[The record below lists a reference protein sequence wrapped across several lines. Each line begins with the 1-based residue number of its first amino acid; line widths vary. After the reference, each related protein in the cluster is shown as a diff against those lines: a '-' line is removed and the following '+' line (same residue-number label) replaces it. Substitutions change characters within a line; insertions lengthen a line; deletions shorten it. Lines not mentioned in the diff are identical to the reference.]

1 MKINPL
7 KLSEPKSG
15 RNGVGS
21 HCGPSRFRPIRA
33 TFRWTPS
40 SVAEGHRSAY
50 FKDGEI
56 HVNVLGEPEGKPLTT
71 GHWDFKPSWSKTGD
85 KLVFFRRVQ
94 NHPQV
99 GMWKTAICIINADG
113 TGFHQITDA
122 TQTNFNQTWT
132 RDGKTLRSGTERTR
146 KAGDTT
152 SWRGRSEE
160 NPGRKWPLPT
170 RARTLGPTLA

>member
-1 MKINPL
+1 MKINSL
-7 KLSEPKSG
+7 KLSTNRSLVAMALAAIAGLPVLGQSEQLSDSAMDTDRLTSRTEKSTA
-15 RNGVGS
+15 N
-21 HCGPSRFRPIRA
+21 A
-33 TFRWTPS
+33 
-40 SVAEGHRSAY
+40 
-50 FKDGEI
+50 
-56 HVNVLGEPEGKPLTT
+56 LGEPEGKPLTT
-71 GHWDFKPSWSKTGD
+71 GHWDFKPSWSKTGN

-132 RDGKTLRSGTERTR
+132 RDGKNTPIWNR
-146 KAGDTT
+146 KNPKGGGYHGMAGKI
-152 SWRGRSEE
+152 GGK
-160 NPGRKWPLPT
+160 PGRKLPLPT